1 MRELSSANEIYHK
14 IDIFSNHATN
24 CTLIIDGKTLTTIM
38 NDEPLKLRFFEQAMR
53 APCVCI
59 CRCSPTQKADVT
71 RLMRT
76 LTGGKRVAGIGDGGN
91 DVGMI
96 LEADC
101 GIGIEGKEGMQASLA
116 ADFSLKEFG

>member
-1 MRELSSANEIYHK
+1 MK
-14 IDIFSNHATN
+14 
-24 CTLIIDGKTLTTIM
+24 
-38 NDEPLKLRFFEQAMR
+38 

-71 RLMRT
+71 KLMRIM
-76 LTGGKRVAGIGDGGN
+76 TGGKRVDGIGDGGN

-101 GIGIEGKEGMQASLA
+101 GIGIEGKEGMQRDPAGFKHPKIAGVVLY
-116 ADFSLKEFG
+116 DVWHRKKLLVN